1 MKNLALALLLVGG
14 IASVNAEVA
23 ETTEEVATDVR
34 SMEQVEQVVADAPAE
49 LTRGIEENVAPTTED
64 VATDRSATFVE
75 EEIAEEVAGE

>member
-23 ETTEEVATDVR
+23 EEVATDVR